1 MAIGEIL
8 AAATGSVVEIK
19 DQRGEVVAEII
30 LHPKTDTNGADSAV
44 AWAESQIED
53 IRRRLAADRSKDIT
67 TAELLR
73 RAREAVGG
81 K

>member
-1 MAIGEIL
+1 MGE
-8 AAATGSVVEIK
+8 E
-19 DQRGEVVAEII
+19 QRGAVVAEII
-30 LHPKTDTNGADSAV
+30 LHPKTETNGADSVV

-53 IRRRLAADRSKDIT
+53 IRRRLAADSSKDIT

-73 RAREAVGG
+73 RAQEAVGG